1 MRLFCEWSIVLS
13 EWASKPELPF
23 QKVLHLLAGILC
35 ACECA
40 QYDKSEFYS
49 ILIIIDAPMQNLFS
63 SLIDGNV
70 RWCWPTELLN
80 SGTSDELF
88 MCLRFKRGKW

>member
-1 MRLFCEWSIVLS
+1 MNGHQ
-13 EWASKPELPF
+13 KPELPF
-23 QKVLHLLAGILC
+23 QKALHLLAGILC

-40 QYDKSEFYS
+40 QYDKSEFYG
-49 ILIIIDAPMQNLFS
+49 ILIIIDASMQNLFS